1 MREQSGYMDA
11 EIYLHFAQPQINFKN
26 MKYLFFICSI
36 LFCFACGRNEP
47 SAEAQMAETVKN
59 FGDFEDFYKRF
70 HWDSTFQ
77 MSRINF
83 PLEGLPQD
91 ADSLTIANRD
101 FQWQR
106 QDWKIHRGF
115 EALKD
120 DFTQELIP
128 FGTDVIT
135 ERLIHVSGTVG
146 MIRRFAR
153 LDGKWYLIYYA
164 GLNRITPKG
173 KGDPPSGS
181 MDS

>member
-1 MREQSGYMDA
+1 
-11 EIYLHFAQPQINFKN
+11 
-26 MKYLFFICSI
+26 MKYLI
-36 LFCFACGRNEP
+36 LIFPFLMLFACRQNQP
-47 SAEAQMAETVKN
+47 SADEKMAETIAQ

-91 ADSLTIANRD
+91 ADSLTITNDD
-101 FQWQR
+101 FLWQK
-106 QDWKIHRGF
+106 DTWKMHRGF
-115 EALKD
+115 EDLKN
-120 DFTQELIP
+120 DFKQEFIP
-128 FGTDVIT
+128 FGTDIIT
-135 ERLIHVSGTVG
+135 ERIIHVSGTVG

-164 GLNRITPKG
+164 GLNRITPKQG
-173 KGDPPSGS
+173 GGNSGGA